1 MNFRTDGNCSELGIG
16 RHQSGSYV
24 LTMDSL
30 AENNTCLLYPVEMHC
45 LFSRIMRSSEVRGNR
60 PRGVTRRNSSM
71 LGVSLSFRECNRP
84 LTNLTKALS
93 DIQSRFL
100 EEPCGLLEDDRL
112 GCQLESFLAE
122 GSGRLPA
129 HPRRSR

>member
-30 AENNTCLLYPVEMHC
+30 AENNTYLLYPVEMHC

-60 PRGVTRRNSSM
+60 PRGVTWRNSSM
-71 LGVSLSFRECNRP
+71 CSVCLCLSENA
-84 LTNLTKALS
+84 T
-93 DIQSRFL
+93 
-100 EEPCGLLEDDRL
+100 DR
-112 GCQLESFLAE
+112 
-122 GSGRLPA
+122 
-129 HPRRSR
+129 